1 MGDISG
7 ALGRSDKAINS
18 LNHEHSLLN
27 QSIGKEIGLK
37 HIYSGKIHVGILE
50 RVDKNTAILKTGTK
64 LKN

>member
-50 RVDKNTAILKTGTK
+50 RVDKNTVFVKAGNLKS
-64 LKN
+64 